1 MTTNETKAYGLGITY
16 FEQIGPARAK
26 QLIAYCGGVEEV
38 FTASP
43 KALRAIPHMR
53 PNAVDLLINERDR
66 ALREAQYELERMEHQ
81 GIGCVLYQDLDY
93 PHRLKQCEDAPMVL
107 FYKGMMDFN
116 RPKILSV
123 VGTRRATGYGKEF
136 CQVLMKELQPLDVV
150 IVSGLAHGIDGLAHR
165 AALDVGLSTWACL
178 GHGLN
183 TLYPAAHADLARA
196 MQEQGGLVTEFTT
209 QQKMRPELF
218 PMRNR
223 LIAGMSDATL
233 VVESDV
239 KGGSMITAY
248 LAHSYDREVFAVPGR
263 MTDKSSQGC
272 NELIA
277 KQIAQIVV
285 SPAQVVKEMNWSAG
299 ERHSGVQMELFT
311 PLTSEQQ
318 QVMKAFEGQEEVS
331 MDDLI
336 WRTGIPSNA
345 LATLLLELEFAG
357 RVLPRPGQRFE
368 WKGSK
373 SI

>member
-1 MTTNETKAYGLGITY
+1 MTSNETLAYGLGITY

-38 FTASP
+38 FTSSP
-43 KALRAIPHMR
+43 KALRAIPHLR
-53 PNAVDLLINERDR
+53 PSTVDLLINERDR
-66 ALREAQYELERMEHQ
+66 ALREAQYELERMDQQ
-81 GIGCVLYQDLDY
+81 GIGCVLYQEPHY
-93 PHRLKQCEDAPMVL
+93 PQRLKECEDAPMVL
-107 FYKGMMDFN
+107 FYKGAVDFN

-136 CQVLMKELQPLDVV
+136 CKVLMEELRPLDVA

-183 TLYPAAHADLARA
+183 TLYPATHGDLARA
-196 MQEQGGLVTEFTT
+196 MQDQGGLVTEFTT

-285 SPAQVVKEMNWSAG
+285 TPAQVVKEMNWSGG
-299 ERHSGVQMELFT
+299 ERHGGVQMELFA
-311 PLTSEQQ
+311 PLTEAQQ
-318 QVMKAFEGQEEVS
+318 RVMRAFEGRDEVS
-331 MDDLI
+331 IDDLI
-336 WRTGIPSNA
+336 WRTGMPANA
-345 LATLLLELEFAG
+345 LASLLLELEFAG
-357 RVLPRPGQRFE
+357 RLLPRPGQRFE
-368 WKGSK
+368 WKGARG
-373 SI
+373 